1 LAFWNEEGGAGMN
14 FGKVLRGYLEREGK
28 MVVAPGAY
36 DGISARLIAAAGF
49 EVAYMTGAGISA
61 SGSGLPDIGLTT
73 LTEMV
78 TSATMI
84 VESTQLP
91 VIADADTG
99 FGNPLNM
106 IRTVRGYERANV
118 AAIQIEDQVF
128 PKRCGHLGGKQVIPA
143 EEFIE
148 KIKAA
153 VDSRT
158 NPDFL
163 IIARTDARA
172 VYGLDEAISR
182 ANLYVEA
189 GADIAFVEAPESVE
203 ELQKIPKSVKAP
215 CLVNMVGPGSR
226 TPAVPTGDLEDMGF
240 KIAIYAPV
248 CFMAAVQAMVHSLG
262 VLKKTG
268 IGWDPSYVL
277 TPEDFFN
284 TMGMEK
290 WRMWENKISK

>member
-1 LAFWNEEGGAGMN
+1 MN
-14 FGKVLRGYLEREGK
+14 FGKVLRGYLERRGR
-28 MVVAPGAY
+28 MIVAPGAY

-49 EVAYMTGAGISA
+49 EVVYMTGAGISA

-78 TSATMI
+78 TGAMMI

-106 IRTVRGYERANV
+106 IRTVRDYERANV

-128 PKRCGHLGGKQVIPA
+128 PKRCGHLGGKEVIPS
-143 EEFIE
+143 EEFVE

-158 NPDFL
+158 NPDLL

-172 VYGLDEAISR
+172 VYGFEEAIDR
-182 ANLYVEA
+182 ANLYMEA
-189 GADIAFVEAPESVE
+189 GADIAFVEAPESIE
-203 ELQKIPKSVKAP
+203 ELLKIPKSVKAP

-226 TPAVPTGDLEDMGF
+226 TPAVLTGELQEMGF
-240 KIAIYAPV
+240 KIAIYAPI
-248 CFMAAVQAMVHSLG
+248 CFGAAVHAMVHMLD
-262 VLKKTG
+262 VLKENG
-268 IGWDPSYVL
+268 IGWDPAHVL

-290 WRMWENKISK
+290 WRMWEKRMSK